1 MGTRSNGPQGAPDL
15 GALRAAREEA
25 RRIGAQPGLLRSYLA
40 LSEAHLLRG
49 EVDEAE
55 SAARTA
61 VQQARACSL
70 PADLGR
76 GLVALA
82 RALART
88 PRLDRALLH
97 YTEALPLL
105 AAHDPE
111 THAVALGEAQRI
123 GDVPSGAR

>member
-1 MGTRSNGPQGAPDL
+1 MDPRQNDPHRAPDL
-15 GALRAAREEA
+15 AALRAAREEA
-25 RRIGAQPGLLRSYLA
+25 RRLGQQPALLHAYLA

-61 VQQARACSL
+61 IQQARACAL
-70 PADLGR
+70 PGDLGR
-76 GLVALA
+76 GLLALA

-105 AAHDPE
+105 AAHDPDA
-111 THAVALGEAQRI
+111 HAEALGEAQRI
-123 GDVPSGAR
+123 GHVPSGAR